1 MDIRQLS
8 VRYYTDQDRILVCIN
23 TTAGEE
29 VQMWLTRRMTT
40 RLWPLI
46 NRIVIDHFAIPQDA
60 KTDGF
65 VDLTAMGPKTRKMLA
80 DMRQQEAMAA
90 GDFATPYQDKQAN
103 RPLGDTPLV
112 VTEVNLTP
120 KENGQIQMNF
130 KESLQEPLSNRGFQ
144 IDMPADLVF
153 GVISLLKLALER
165 SQWDVGHVLPVAAPL
180 MVEAAMDEIDLSPDA
195 TRPTYLN

>member
-8 VRYYTDQDRILVCIN
+8 VRYHTDQDRILVCIN

-29 VQMWLTRRMTT
+29 VQMWLTRRMAM

-46 NRIVIDHFAIPQDA
+46 NRVVMDHFAIPQDA

-65 VDLTAMGPKTRKMLA
+65 VDLAAMGPKAREMLA
-80 DMRQQEAMAA
+80 DMRQQEAVAA
-90 GDFATPYQDKQAN
+90 CDFTTPYQRRQAN
-103 RPLGDTPLV
+103 RPLGDIPLL

-120 KENGQIQMNF
+120 KENGQMQMNF
-130 KESLQEPLSNRGFQ
+130 KEALQEPLSNRSFQ
-144 IDMPADLVF
+144 LDMAADLVF
-153 GVISLLKLALER
+153 GVINLLKQALQQSEWDMGEALA
-165 SQWDVGHVLPVAAPL
+165 AAPIMIDE
-180 MVEAAMDEIDLSPDA
+180 MVDEIDMSPGA

>member
-65 VDLTAMGPKTRKMLA
+65 VDLTAMGPKTREMLA

>member
-144 IDMPADLVF
+144 IDMPADLGF